1 MSLSLAAGHF
11 GPPISGP
18 PAFAA
23 FSAVVGLV
31 SGSSSRAVLD
41 GCGPTVAN
49 SGVKTRSSNFG
60 VREFCFDF
68 TVASL
73 QYPQERPDHCSK

>member
-1 MSLSLAAGHF
+1 MSLSLAVGHF

-23 FSAVVGLV
+23 FSAVVELV
-31 SGSSSRAVLD
+31 SDSSSRAILD
-41 GCGPTVAN
+41 ECVPIVAN
-49 SGVKTRSSNFG
+49 SGVKTRFGNFG
-60 VREFCFDF
+60 VRGFCFDF